1 MVIKKYGSMI
11 NTLDNASLGG
21 TPGLPHELQLEK
33 RDKSVPDDTK
43 TIRESMTIEED
54 MNINDT
60 PFFQET
66 TAYQGQK
73 FDLIGFA
80 DYFPFGL
87 KQMYA
92 AGASLSKMLKAP
104 SEEEAK
110 MQRPLSTEHENGSIS
125 KGNGQSN
132 KIEEG
137 PERLTNVSRSRY
149 RQIHINSVAM
159 PRQQSSES
167 AYVGIKSNPLAS
179 NHLNVGMARSAGK
192 SSGGSACRKTAT

>member
-1 MVIKKYGSMI
+1 
-11 NTLDNASLGG
+11 
-21 TPGLPHELQLEK
+21 
-33 RDKSVPDDTK
+33 
-43 TIRESMTIEED
+43 MTIEED

-125 KGNGQSN
+125 KGNG
-132 KIEEG
+132 
-137 PERLTNVSRSRY
+137 
-149 RQIHINSVAM
+149 
-159 PRQQSSES
+159 
-167 AYVGIKSNPLAS
+167 
-179 NHLNVGMARSAGK
+179 
-192 SSGGSACRKTAT
+192 